1 MAPLKD
7 DTLLIPR
14 IVARFSTTN
23 NKVAFRVLLSQGRR
37 NIGVGNTYTPDA
49 PDFKIATKNCT
60 YIK

>member
-23 NKVAFRVLLSQGRR
+23 NKVAFRVLLAQGRR
-37 NIGVGNTYTPDA
+37 NIGGGGWAFELTTPDA
-49 PDFKIATKNCT
+49 PS
-60 YIK
+60 IKSALA

>member
-37 NIGVGNTYTPDA
+37 NLGGRSMLLMPPISKVPW
-49 PDFKIATKNCT
+49 KIALT
-60 YIK
+60 YK